1 MHKLISTVAIVA
13 AMAYASGAAAQTTTT
28 TSASGAA
35 GGGADLTSNS
45 VDMGASTSAEAGTST
60 SVEQGSTSSVE
71 GGASASASGETTTTS
86 GSGGVTITDQQ
97 KTEIHTAITQLN
109 VQPVTVDF
117 DVSVGVAVPTTV
129 VLTPLPEQVVTILP
143 QYKGF
148 LFFLLPDGRIVIVD
162 PNSHKIVVIIVV

>member
-35 GGGADLTSNS
+35 GGGADLTSSS

-71 GGASASASGETTTTS
+71 GGASASASGETTTS